1 MPQKKSNKVSKK
13 SISDADK
20 KYMISHFK
28 RGRKVDSV
36 CEKFPKYTRY
46 QIGAVLQHVTK
57 GDYQ

>member
-1 MPQKKSNKVSKK
+1 MSNKKVSKR
-13 SISDADK
+13 SISDVDK

-36 CEKFPKYTRY
+36 YEKFPRYTRY

-57 GDYQ
+57 GDY